1 MIRYKNLREQM
12 PFNEAFRKNDISRA
26 VVLLASLIGKRIG
39 TKINLSSMSGLYGKP
54 EGEYI
59 GVFGILDSGGAIKFN
74 WKLGDSSGQIETIDY
89 WKKESKDADIT
100 IDTDG
105 MNAIK
110 IIDTISDAILNGKP
124 GDQYQELEE
133 RVNPKTKGTVSK
145 EITNSINAYFKAFD
159 LQTYD
164 LENRRITS
172 DVYNEFMFWYNELS
186 DEDSIKYKFV
196 PKPTFINYMK
206 VYMDKN
212 DIVNKFSRK
221 VTVRKAT
228 KEVLKVNKSDENA
241 FKNLYQMSLDDKM
254 DLISMGVITVV
265 KGYKQSALITGC
277 LEESTDIDVLVDK
290 NIYDKIIENREGL

>member
-254 DLISMGVITVV
+254 DLISMGVIAVV